1 MTTAAQTSPQTTPQ
15 TSPQTTQSAYS
26 PWHTIS
32 TTAVREMQILARS
45 KGVIATIAILILLTV
60 GFIGFLTWQENK
72 DDGEAGGGADTVA
85 VVGMP
90 TEVFSESGLEAQSVA
105 DRAEAEQLVRDGEVD
120 SAIVADGTTWDVISD
135 GLAPGSVM
143 ESVSGLA
150 DTQRHASALENLGI
164 DPTEYEN
171 AAAPIEINALD
182 IDSGAEG
189 AESQMTRLLT
199 ALFSLFVITFTVI
212 LFAAQVGSRVTE
224 EKSSRVVELVL
235 ASVRPLDFLAGKI
248 LGALV
253 FGFAAT
259 ALILGVGAA
268 ALYFSGLLDDMTFDW
283 SILPI
288 TLASWLLAMLFFG
301 ALYAAAGA
309 MVQRTEDLQSTQ
321 SPILI
326 LLMISAYIPAFAWSN
341 TDATWMQVVSWI
353 PPVSIF
359 TAPITYAAGDF
370 TGIQLALS
378 LLIALA
384 TTGAVVW
391 IAARIYRQSILN
403 NGRKG
408 KWSDAFKR

>member
-199 ALFSLFVITFTVI
+199 ALFSLFVIIFTVI
-212 LFAAQVGSRVTE
+212 L
-224 EKSSRVVELVL
+224 
-235 ASVRPLDFLAGKI
+235 
-248 LGALV
+248 
-253 FGFAAT
+253 
-259 ALILGVGAA
+259 
-268 ALYFSGLLDDMTFDW
+268 
-283 SILPI
+283 
-288 TLASWLLAMLFFG
+288 
-301 ALYAAAGA
+301 
-309 MVQRTEDLQSTQ
+309 
-321 SPILI
+321 
-326 LLMISAYIPAFAWSN
+326 
-341 TDATWMQVVSWI
+341 
-353 PPVSIF
+353 
-359 TAPITYAAGDF
+359 
-370 TGIQLALS
+370 LS
-378 LLIALA
+378 LIH
-384 TTGAVVW
+384 
-391 IAARIYRQSILN
+391 I
-403 NGRKG
+403 
-408 KWSDAFKR
+408 

>member
-1 MTTAAQTSPQTTPQ
+1 
-15 TSPQTTQSAYS
+15 
-26 PWHTIS
+26 
-32 TTAVREMQILARS
+32 MQILARS

-143 ESVSGLA
+143 ESVNGLA

-182 IDSGAEG
+182 IDAGAEG

-199 ALFSLFVITFTVI
+199 ALFSLFVIIFTVI

-268 ALYFSGLLDDMTFDW
+268 ALYFSGLLDGMTFDW

-384 TTGAVVW
+384 ATGAVVW

>member
-199 ALFSLFVITFTVI
+199 ALFSLFVIIFTVI